1 MGYLRNL
8 LFFAAFAIVMVGC
21 GGGNT
26 TISANDG
33 STATSSSGGTG
44 GTPTTTTPTDT
55 GGTPTTTTTGT
66 ITLKWTAPT
75 TWTDSSALSL
85 GDIAGYRVYY
95 GSSATDTP
103 NFVNVNDGTAT
114 QYQITLPTGSYYFK
128 VSTVTTTGV
137 EGPMSAAVQT
147 TI

>member
-1 MGYLRNL
+1 MGYLRNFVL
-8 LFFAAFAIVMVGC
+8 FAAFAIVMAGC

-26 TISANDG
+26 TISADNSSATTTGSG
-33 STATSSSGGTG
+33 STSGTTNTG
-44 GTPTTTTPTDT
+44 G
-55 GGTPTTTTTGT
+55 TTTTTGT

-85 GDIAGYRVYY
+85 SEIAGYRVYY

-128 VSTVTTTGV
+128 ISTVTSTGV
-137 EGPMSAAVQT
+137 EGPMSAAIQT